1 VLLSKAKANVKITPE
16 EFRYMALFSD
26 LTGTTVRDC
35 IIENESNRV
44 LFLVDPGDIG
54 KAIGP
59 RGFLI
64 RKLKSLLNKNVE
76 VVGYSDNL
84 EEQVKYA
91 LMPARVTGVKLVNRP
106 DGSKVLYVAVDPKD
120 KAVAIGKNGRNVQRA
135 RLILK
140 RHFDIDSV
148 VIV

>member
-1 VLLSKAKANVKITPE
+1 VLLSKAKTNVKITPE

-35 IIENESNRV
+35 IIENEGNRII
-44 LFLVDPGDIG
+44 FLIDPSDIG

-59 RGFLI
+59 RGFFI
-64 RKLKSLLNKNVE
+64 QKLKSLLNKNIE
-76 VVGYSDNL
+76 VIGYSSNL

-106 DGSKVLYVAVDPKD
+106 DGSKVVYVAVDPRD
-120 KAVAIGKNGRNVQRA
+120 KAIAIGKNGRNVQRA

-140 RHFDIDSV
+140 RHFNIDSV

>member
-1 VLLSKAKANVKITPE
+1 MSKARANIKITPE

-26 LTGTTVRDC
+26 LTGTTVKDC
-35 IIENESNRV
+35 IIENDSNRII
-44 LFLVDPGDIG
+44 FLVDPGDVG
-54 KAIGP
+54 KAIGS

-64 RKLKSLLNKNVE
+64 QKLKSLLNKNVE
-76 VVGYSDNL
+76 VVGYSNNL

-91 LMPARVTGVKLVNRP
+91 LMPARVTGIKLVNRP

-120 KAVAIGKNGRNVQRA
+120 KAIAIGKNGRNVQRA

>member
-1 VLLSKAKANVKITPE
+1 MSKAKANVKITPE

-44 LFLVDPGDIG
+44 VFLVDPGDIG

>member
-135 RLILK
+135 R
-140 RHFDIDSV
+140 V
-148 VIV
+148 NT

>member
-1 VLLSKAKANVKITPE
+1 VLLSKAKPNVKITPE

-26 LTGTTVRDC
+26 LTGATVRDC
-35 IIENESNRV
+35 IIENENNRII
-44 LFLVDPGDIG
+44 FLVDPGEIR
-54 KAIGP
+54 KAVGP
-59 RGFLI
+59 RGFI
-64 RKLKSLLNKNVE
+64 VQKLKGLLNRNIE
-76 VVGYSDNL
+76 IVGYSSNL

-91 LMPARVTGVKLVNRP
+91 LMPARVNSIKLVNRP

-120 KAVAIGKNGRNVQRA
+120 KAIAIGKGGRNVQRA
-135 RLILK
+135 KLILK